1 MKFKPKN
8 RHLLLGEV
16 KVPQEDDKS
25 TILLPEEY
33 KARINPH
40 AVYQVL
46 DFAEDCTTIERNIIN
61 KLVVVNDMM
70 ADSINVDQGSFMVI
84 LENHIIGVLEE

>member
-8 RHLLLGEV
+8 RHLLLEEV
-16 KVPQEDDKS
+16 NLPKEDDKS

-33 KARINPH
+33 KARTNPH

-46 DFAEDCTTIERNIIN
+46 DFAGDCTKIERDIVN
-61 KLVVVNDMM
+61 KLVVVNDAMV
-70 ADSINVDQGSFMVI
+70 DSINVDHGNFTVV